1 LSTKIHAAVDA
12 LGNPLRLLLTAGQI
26 ADIEQAKDL
35 IDGLKAHAVIAD
47 KGYDADPLVKTIED
61 SGAQA
66 VIPPRSNRLVKRN
79 FDRHL
84 YQDRNLIERF
94 FNRLKQF
101 RRIASRYD
109 KLASNF
115 FSFLNLVCAY
125 LWLA

>member
-1 LSTKIHAAVDA
+1 VDA

-26 ADIEQAKDL
+26 ADIEQANDL

-94 FNRLKQF
+94 FSRLKQF

-115 FSFLNLVCAY
+115 LSFLNLVCAY